1 MLRRS
6 VMLAVLALAGCGPVE
21 FRIDESKGVP
31 SVKGSTEI
39 DLGTFTCGQTL
50 PSGEGDVKTRV
61 VPDGCEFTFD
71 ESIDVLKPSDYQNIG
86 EFASAGSNF
95 VQRVELNVKKLDFL
109 DGNGTK
115 LSLQTQITSATLSFN
130 GQQVADKAALASLP
144 RVVTLEGSA
153 LATLKSQ
160 IDARQTA
167 KVSVKA
173 VAVLPNDPPPPAKL
187 KIDYDAQPAIVIGPG
202 KIF

>member
-6 VMLAVLALAGCGPVE
+6 VMLTVLALAGCGPVE

-31 SVKGSTEI
+31 SVKGSTEV
-39 DLGTFTCGQTL
+39 DLGTFTCGQAL
-50 PSGEGDVKTRV
+50 PSGEGEVKTRV

-71 ESIDVLKPSDYQNIG
+71 ESIEVLKSSDYQGIG
-86 EFASAGSNF
+86 ELSSASNL
-95 VQRVELNVKKLDFL
+95 VQRVELNVKKLDFV

-144 RVVTLEGSA
+144 RVVSLEGNS
-153 LATLKSQ
+153 LSTLKAQ

-187 KIDYDAQPAIVIGPG
+187 KIDYDAQPAIIIGPG

>member
-31 SVKGSTEI
+31 SVTGSTEVE
-39 DLGTFTCGQTL
+39 LGTFTCGQTL
-50 PSGEGDVKTRV
+50 ATGEGDVKTRE
-61 VPDGCEFTFD
+61 VPGGCEFTFD
-71 ESIDVLKPSDYQNIG
+71 ESIDVLKPSDYQSIG
-86 EFASAGSNF
+86 EFASAGSNL
-95 VQRVELNVKKLDFL
+95 VQRVELNIKKLDFL

-130 GQQVADKAALASLP
+130 GQQVADKTALASLP
-144 RVVTLEGSA
+144 RVVSLEGTA
-153 LATLKSQ
+153 LQTLKAQ

-173 VAVLPNDPPPPAKL
+173 IAVLPNDPPPPAKL
-187 KIDYDAQPAIVIGPG
+187 KIDYDAQPAIIIGPG